1 VIPQLSILQL
11 FLVLEGVLTLFLILL
26 FFIILRAYRQQREF
40 FRWWIQAWS
49 AFAVFL
55 GAHALAFQLP
65 ESSQLRLVLITLA
78 TIAGFLEPIYLWYGA
93 RSFAN
98 PDNQGGWLRAT
109 IFTLMAALLV
119 NAIPFFMS
127 AIPFLSGTPFFE
139 PNSVLSLPIRAIPR
153 QVVLGVSFWY
163 CAGVFWYR
171 REKEGIAAKTLAA
184 SCFLWGGNVLVLAGY
199 SLFAFIR
206 RDSSVP
212 VMFLGS
218 DLLPFESSGFFLNL
232 FAEFGM
238 ALGTIL
244 LLAKQQKQ
252 SQLQLHESEAEIRLL
267 VEQQPAVL
275 WTVDPNLRFV
285 SSQGSGLAAVG
296 LRPGEGVGSTLF
308 EYLKTDDPTYLP
320 IACTL
325 RALKGD
331 ESSFEMPW
339 RRRIFETHVRPL
351 RDGQGNITGAFGIS
365 TDVTDRKQA
374 ERALRTSE
382 ANYRMLMEQAS
393 DAILIIDHSGKYLD
407 VNSQFC
413 KMLGYTRQEL
423 LLAKTKDLLLPED
436 YDRFLQQ
443 IPGMQPGSS
452 LRVERRLRH
461 KNGSTVFVEASV
473 KALAD
478 GRILSISR
486 DVTARKLTE
495 ESLRISEERYRS
507 LVQQSSEGIFVV
519 DPLNMRIQEANAAM
533 LAMLGY
539 RPDEIKKLKLYDI
552 VVDTPASVDANVRKT
567 LHERRIQ
574 IANRKY
580 RRKDG
585 SLIDVEIRG
594 SIVQYGHSELVL
606 ANVIDLTER
615 KSTEFE
621 LQMITEQLRTVSS
634 AMTEFLGTG
643 NWNSAS
649 RILLHGALT
658 QTQSEYGF
666 VGVVVEGELRVLAHD
681 GIIWDQETN
690 REFYETALQTYKKLG
705 YLAFPNLENLFG
717 RVITSGKAITANN
730 PASDPQAAGSLPPGH
745 PPLKSFL
752 GVPIHKETV
761 VVGMIAVANRPGGYS
776 VVEQQKIEAL
786 VNAVGVLYD
795 SYRRSLQEQV
805 LLEQKRKAQEAQA
818 QLHLAVQNA
827 AHEWRLTFDSIQ
839 FPIFMVD
846 QQGIVVRLNRSA
858 RDLTGRNFPDLLGKP
873 LQSFGEHQ
881 PWVAAGEIV
890 QGIVADQERPKTLQV
905 YDEFSGKS
913 WDLLVYVVPAT
924 ETESKLDRFI
934 VALRDI
940 TPMVELQASLRRN
953 ETMSTMGA
961 LVAGVAHEVRNPLFC
976 ISATL
981 DALEAKFDRQ
991 EGQQQYL
998 DVLKREIKRLN
1009 DLMSEL
1015 LEYGKPAKLELVEES
1030 LQVVLDRA
1038 IQNCSMLA
1046 EQSQVQVLNTANLS
1060 DVIMRMDQMRMTE
1073 VFQNIIDNA
1082 IRHSPA
1088 GATVTVRA
1096 QIWRTDGQPWISC
1109 FIEDHG
1115 PGIRNIDLPKIFQP
1129 FFTKRR
1135 GGTGLGLPIVQRIV
1149 EAHGGKVVAFN
1160 HPKGGAV
1167 LRVSLPYSASA
1178 EQEQTASAS

>member
-1 VIPQLSILQL
+1 MLQL
-11 FLVLEGVLTLFLILL
+11 FLILEGLLTLFLVLL
-26 FFIILRAYRQQREF
+26 FSVIIRAYQQKREF
-40 FRWWIQAWS
+40 FRWWIQAWC

-55 GAHALAFQLP
+55 GADALAFQLP
-65 ESSQLRLVLITLA
+65 ESSSWSLMLTTTA
-78 TIAGFLEPIYLWYGA
+78 TVAGFLELVYLIYGA
-93 RSFAN
+93 RSFVN
-98 PDNQGGWLRAT
+98 PEDQRGSFLAT
-109 IFTLMAALLV
+109 VLAVLGALAV
-119 NAIPFFMS
+119 CAVPFF
-127 AIPFLSGTPFFE
+127 A
-139 PNSVLSLPIRAIPR
+139 PNFPSSVSIRAIPR
-153 QVVLGVSFWY
+153 QLLLTLAFWY
-163 CAGVFWYR
+163 CAWIFWSR
-171 REKEGIAAKTLAA
+171 RKREGAGAKVLSA
-184 SCFLWGGNVLVLAGY
+184 SCLLWGGNVLVLAGY
-199 SLFAFIR
+199 SLRALLR
-206 RDSSVP
+206 HDSSLP
-212 VMFLGS
+212 AMFLGS
-218 DLLPFESSGFFLNL
+218 DLPFEGSGFFLNL

-238 ALGTIL
+238 ALGTIM

-275 WTVDPNLRFV
+275 WVVDRDLRFL
-285 SSQGSGLAAVG
+285 STQGSGLAAVG
-296 LRPGEGVGSTLF
+296 LMPGEGVGSTLF
-308 EYLKTDDPTYLP
+308 EYLRTDDPNYLP

-339 RRRIFETHVRPL
+339 RRRLFETHVRPL
-351 RDGQGNITGAFGIS
+351 RDGEGKITGAFGIS
-365 TDVTDRKQA
+365 TDITERKQA
-374 ERALRTSE
+374 ERAIRASE

-393 DAILIIDHSGKYLD
+393 DAILIIDHTGRFLE

-423 LLAKTKDLLLPED
+423 SQANTKDFLLPED
-436 YDRFLQQ
+436 YESFLKQ
-443 IPGMQPGSS
+443 IPGMKSGSS

-461 KNGSTVFVEASV
+461 KNGSTVYVEASV

-486 DVTARKLTE
+486 DVTSRKQAE
-495 ESLRISEERYRS
+495 ESLSISEERYRS

-519 DPLNMRIQEANAAM
+519 DPRNMRIQEANAAM

-552 VVDTPASVDANVRKT
+552 VVDTPASVDDNVRRT
-567 LHERRIQ
+567 LRDRRIQ
-574 IANRKY
+574 IANRRY

-594 SIVQYGHSELVL
+594 SIVQYGQSELVL

-634 AMTEFLGTG
+634 AMTEFLETG

-666 VGVVVEGELRVLAHD
+666 VGVVVESELRVLAHD
-681 GIIWDQETN
+681 GIVWDEQTN
-690 REFYETALQTYKKLG
+690 REFYDKAMESYKKLG
-705 YLAFPNLENLFG
+705 YLSFPNLDNLFG
-717 RVITSGKAITANN
+717 RVVTSGKPITANN
-730 PASDPQAAGSLPPGH
+730 PASDPQAAGSLPLGH
-745 PPLKSFL
+745 PALKNFL
-752 GVPIHKETV
+752 GVPILKETV
-761 VVGMIAVANRPGGYS
+761 VVGMIAVANRSGGYGI
-776 VVEQQKIEAL
+776 VEQQKIEAL
-786 VNAVGVLYD
+786 VNAAGVLYD
-795 SYRRSLQEQV
+795 SYRRSLQEES
-805 LLEQKRKAQEAQA
+805 LLEQKRKAQEEQA

-827 AHEWRLTFDSIQ
+827 AHEWRLTFDAIQ

-846 QQGIVVRLNRSA
+846 QQGIVVRMNRAA
-858 RDLTGRNFPDLLGKP
+858 RDLTGMNFSDLLGKP

-881 PWVAAGEIV
+881 PWTAAAEIV
-890 QGIVADQERPKTLQV
+890 QGTVEDRERPKTVQA
-905 YDEFSGKS
+905 YDEFSGKT
-913 WDLLVYVVPAT
+913 WDLLVYVVPAG
-924 ETESKLDRFI
+924 ESDSKLDRFI

-940 TPMVELQASLRRN
+940 TPMVELQESLRRS

-981 DALEAKFDRQ
+981 DALEAKFDKM
-991 EGQQQYL
+991 EGQEQYL
-998 DVLKREIKRLN
+998 NVLKREIKRLN

-1015 LEYGKPAKLELVEES
+1015 LEYGKPARLELIDES
-1030 LQVVLDRA
+1030 LQVVMDRA

-1046 EQSQVQVLNTANLS
+1046 EQSKVQVVNTADLRG
-1060 DVIMRMDQMRMTE
+1060 VILRMDQMRMTE

-1082 IRHSPA
+1082 IRHSPP
-1088 GATVTVRA
+1088 GATVQIRA
-1096 QIWRTDGQPWISC
+1096 QEWDTDGQPWISC
-1109 FIEDHG
+1109 FVEDHG
-1115 PGIRNIDLPKIFQP
+1115 PGIRNVDLPKIFQP

-1167 LRVSLPYSASA
+1167 LRVSLPYSTPVTQAANAS
-1178 EQEQTASAS
+1178 

>member
-1 VIPQLSILQL
+1 MTPQLSILQL
-11 FLVLEGVLTLFLILL
+11 FLVLEGLLTLFLVLL
-26 FFIILRAYRQQREF
+26 FSVIIRSYQQKREF

-65 ESSQLRLVLITLA
+65 ESSPWSLMLTTTA
-78 TIAGFLEPIYLWYGA
+78 TVAGFLELVYLIYGA

-98 PDNQGGWLRAT
+98 PEDQRGSFLAT
-109 IFTLMAALLV
+109 VLAILGALAV
-119 NAIPFFMS
+119 CAIPFFV
-127 AIPFLSGTPFFE
+127 
-139 PNSVLSLPIRAIPR
+139 PNLPSSVSIRAIPR
-153 QVVLGVSFWY
+153 QLLLTLAFWY
-163 CAGVFWYR
+163 CAWIFWSR
-171 REKEGIAAKTLAA
+171 REREGAGAKVLSA
-184 SCFLWGGNVLVLAGY
+184 SCLLWGGNVLVLAGY
-199 SLFAFIR
+199 SLRALHR
-206 RDSSVP
+206 HDLSLP
-212 VMFLGS
+212 ALFLGS
-218 DLLPFESSGFFLNL
+218 DLPFEGSGFFLNL

-238 ALGTIL
+238 ALGTIM

-275 WTVDPNLRFV
+275 WVVDRDLRFV

-296 LRPGEGVGSTLF
+296 LKPGEGVGSTLF
-308 EYLKTDDPTYLP
+308 EYLHTDDPNYLP

-339 RRRIFETHVRPL
+339 RQRLFETHVRPL
-351 RDGQGNITGAFGIS
+351 RDGEGRITGAFGIS
-365 TDVTDRKQA
+365 TDVTERKQT
-374 ERALRTSE
+374 ERAIRASE
-382 ANYRMLMEQAS
+382 AKYRMLLEQAS
-393 DAILIIDHSGKYLD
+393 EAILISDHAGRYLE
-407 VNSQFC
+407 VNSQAC

-423 LLAKTKDLLLPED
+423 LQVNAKDLLVPED
-436 YDRFLQQ
+436 YEHYLKQV
-443 IPGMQPGSS
+443 PGMLPGSS

-461 KNGSTVFVEASV
+461 KNGNTVFAESSI

-478 GRILSISR
+478 GRILAIVR
-486 DVTARKLTE
+486 DITARKQAE
-495 ESLRISEERYRS
+495 ESLLISEERYRS

-519 DPLNMRIQEANAAM
+519 DPRNMRIQEANAAM

-552 VVDTPASVDANVRKT
+552 VVDTPASVDENVRRT
-567 LHERRIQ
+567 LRDRRIQ
-574 IANRKY
+574 IANRRY

-594 SIVQYGHSELVL
+594 SVVQYGQSELVL

-634 AMTEFLGTG
+634 AMTEFLETG

-666 VGVVVEGELRVLAHD
+666 VGVVVESELRVLAHD
-681 GIIWDQETN
+681 GVVWDQETN
-690 REFYETALQTYKKLG
+690 REFYQKALESYKKLG
-705 YLAFPNLENLFG
+705 YLSFPNLDNLFG
-717 RVITSGKAITANN
+717 HVVTSGKPITTNN

-745 PPLKSFL
+745 PPLKNFL
-752 GVPIHKETV
+752 GVPILKETV
-761 VVGMIAVANRPGGYS
+761 VVGMIAVANRSGGYS
-776 VVEQQKIEAL
+776 IVEQQKIEAL
-786 VNAVGVLYD
+786 VNAAGVLYD
-795 SYRRSLQEQV
+795 SYRRSLQEAS
-805 LLEQKRKAQEAQA
+805 LIEQKRKAQDEQA

-827 AHEWRLTFDSIQ
+827 ANEWRLTFDAIQ
-839 FPIFMVD
+839 FPIFMAD
-846 QQGIVVRLNRSA
+846 QQGIVVRMNRAA
-858 RDLTGRNFPDLLGKP
+858 RDLTGMNFSDLLGKP

-881 PWVAAGEIV
+881 PWTAAAEIV
-890 QGIVADQERPKTLQV
+890 QGTVEDHERPKTLQV
-905 YDEFSGKS
+905 YDEFSGKT
-913 WDLLVYVVPAT
+913 WDLLVYVVSAG
-924 ETESKLDRFI
+924 ESDSKLDRFI

-940 TPMVELQASLRRN
+940 TPMVELQESLRRS

-981 DALEAKFDRQ
+981 DALEAKFDKM
-991 EGQQQYL
+991 EGQEQYL
-998 DVLKREIKRLN
+998 NVLKREIKRLN

-1015 LEYGKPAKLELVEES
+1015 LEYGKPARLELIDES
-1030 LQVVLDRA
+1030 LQVVMDRA

-1046 EQSQVQVLNTANLS
+1046 EQSKVQVVNIADLRG
-1060 DVIMRMDQMRMTE
+1060 VILHMDQMRMTE

-1082 IRHSPA
+1082 IRHSPP
-1088 GATVTVRA
+1088 GATVQIRA
-1096 QIWRTDGQPWISC
+1096 QEWQTDGQAWISC
-1109 FIEDHG
+1109 FVEDNG
-1115 PGIRNIDLPKIFQP
+1115 PGIRNTDLPKIFQP

-1167 LRVSLPYSASA
+1167 LRVSLPYSTPVTQAANAS
-1178 EQEQTASAS
+1178 